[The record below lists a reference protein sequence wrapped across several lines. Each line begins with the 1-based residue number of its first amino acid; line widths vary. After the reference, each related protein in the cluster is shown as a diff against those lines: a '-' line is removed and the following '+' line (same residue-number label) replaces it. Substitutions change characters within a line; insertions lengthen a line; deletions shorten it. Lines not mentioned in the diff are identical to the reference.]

1 MRFDSPGLSLPD
13 RLDNVSSLSTRHA
26 EAGAAPL
33 RHGGRGRAAPSLP
46 ALRHE
51 VDRPLLLVFGRAARV
66 AAAEHRE
73 HLPLPLLEDGALDR
87 LAVWQRLLE
96 PLCSPRVLAV
106 ALPVRLLLVRRL
118 ARRQPRRLAR
128 LPVLARLL
136 EGALLRRPLQL
147 LEHAVVVVAV
157 PVVVGVDALQ
167 HLEARPLLALGR
179 ALAEELSYP
188 RQLLGGAKVAVP
200 IHGVGKA
207 PGSGRSAFGRR

>member
-96 PLCSPRVLAV
+96 
-106 ALPVRLLLVRRL
+106 
-118 ARRQPRRLAR
+118 
-128 LPVLARLL
+128 
-136 EGALLRRPLQL
+136 GAGEWMRAGEREIMEP
-147 LEHAVVVVAV
+147 
-157 PVVVGVDALQ
+157 
-167 HLEARPLLALGR
+167 GR
-179 ALAEELSYP
+179 
-188 RQLLGGAKVAVP
+188 
-200 IHGVGKA
+200 
-207 PGSGRSAFGRR
+207 